1 MAPAAGERRPYFF
14 EGPGFERPRFEEIRA
29 LLAPFPGRLEFA
41 VRLAL
46 ICALTTLAVEFYQTP
61 EPALTAYVAF
71 FVMKPDRAA
80 SVVTSMVMLLLITLI
95 VGLVLALTVEVIEQ
109 PLWRVTAM
117 TLVSFCLTF
126 AASASKLKPI
136 AGTVALI
143 TAYAL
148 DLLGSVPGGELATR
162 GILYV
167 WLFVGIPAGVSIV
180 VNLILGPS
188 PRRLAE
194 RVLAHRLR
202 RAAAMLLAPETDA
215 RKAIGAKATGARK
228 AFDECLR
235 EGPGEIPVWLKLAGA
250 ERTSPAR
257 DIAALEQA
265 ARSTIVILSV
275 VDFLM
280 SDAGISLPVPIRRGI
295 AETLDGMAAI
305 LGKGGYPVEIALE
318 SHADE
323 AGLAP
328 VAATVLS
335 ELRTA
340 LSVFAEPPTPDPSP
354 HRDKSPHPGAK
365 PKGGFFLP
373 DAFTNPAHV
382 QYALKTTGAA
392 MFCYIVYL
400 LLDWPG
406 IHTCLITCYIVSL
419 GTTAETMEK
428 QGLRFLGCGLG
439 AAAGLAAI
447 VFLMPNVTSIGGL
460 MGVVFLAAL
469 VSGWIAA
476 GGPRISYFGF
486 QLAFAFL
493 LSVVQGAAPAFD
505 MTIARDRTIGILF
518 GDLVVA
524 IVFTQIWPVT
534 IAKRIDPAIKGLLH
548 QVAALTAAASAPR
561 RWGIAAEARASLAV
575 IEQDLDLTRYEP
587 PSIRPAPA
595 WLDERREVARIL
607 SSLQGPL
614 LIGADQEPAGFVG
627 TALRLERLAESLDAA
642 AEPEGPTSETAAAP
656 SGSEAMPHP
665 GGPHPAGPHPAGSSG
680 ISAAVEAPLAKL
692 EQLVTNLSGYAAQEM
707 ADYAPA

>member
-1 MAPAAGERRPYFF
+1 MAPVAGERRRAFF
-14 EGPGFERPRFEEIRA
+14 EGIGA

-46 ICALTTLAVEFYQTP
+46 ICAITTVVVEIYQTP
-61 EPALTAYVAF
+61 EPALAVYVAF

-80 SVVTSMVMLLLITLI
+80 SVVTSVVMLLLITLI
-95 VGLVLALTVEVIEQ
+95 IGLVLALTVGVIEQ

-136 AGTVALI
+136 AGIVALI

-167 WLFVGIPAGVSIV
+167 WLFVGVPAGVCIV
-180 VNLILGPS
+180 VNLVLGPS

-194 RVLAHRLR
+194 RALAHRLR
-202 RAAAMLLAPETDA
+202 LAAAVLLASDSGE
-215 RKAIGAKATGARK
+215 RK
-228 AFDECLR
+228 AFEECLH
-235 EGPGEIPVWLKLAGA
+235 EGPGEVPAWLKLAGA
-250 ERTSPAR
+250 ERTSSAR
-257 DIAALEQA
+257 DIACLQQA
-265 ARSTIVILSV
+265 ARSTLVILSV
-275 VDFLM
+275 VDFLTGGVEP
-280 SDAGISLPVPIRRGI
+280 ALPASICHRI
-295 AETLDGMAAI
+295 AETLEGMGAI
-305 LGKGGYPVEIALE
+305 LGKGGYPVEIELE
-318 SHADE
+318 SREDE

-328 VAATVLS
+328 VAAAALA
-335 ELRTA
+335 ELRAA
-340 LSVFAEPPTPDPSP
+340 LAAFAEPPAPHASP
-354 HRDKSPHPGAK
+354 QPAAK
-365 PKGGFFLP
+365 PRGGFFLP
-373 DAFTNPAHV
+373 DAFTNPTHV
-382 QYALKTTGAA
+382 HYALKTTGAA
-392 MFCYIVYL
+392 MFCYIIYL

-419 GTTAETMEK
+419 GTAAETMEK
-428 QGLRFLGCGLG
+428 QALRFLGCGIG

-460 MGVVFLAAL
+460 MGVVFLATL

-476 GGPRISYFGF
+476 GGPRISYAGL

-524 IVFTQIWPVT
+524 IVFTQIWPMT
-534 IAKRIDPAIKGLLH
+534 IAGRIDPAIKGLLR
-548 QVAALTAAASAPR
+548 QVATLTAAPSAPA
-561 RWGIAAEARASLAV
+561 RWGIAGETRASLAA
-575 IEQDLDLTRYEP
+575 IEQDLDLARYEP

-595 WLDERREVARIL
+595 WLDERREVAGIL

-627 TALRLERLAESLDAA
+627 TALRLQRLAEGPDAA
-642 AEPEGPTSETAAAP
+642 AASEGPASETAAA
-656 SGSEAMPHP
+656 
-665 GGPHPAGPHPAGSSG
+665 SG
-680 ISAAVEAPLAKL
+680 ISAVVEAPLAKL
-692 EQLVTNLSGYAAQEM
+692 EQLVANLSEYGAQEM
-707 ADYAPA
+707 AHHAPA

>member
-1 MAPAAGERRPYFF
+1 MAPAAGERRPAFF
-14 EGPGFERPRFEEIRA
+14 EGPGLQEIGA

-61 EPALTAYVAF
+61 EPALTVYVVF

-80 SVVTSMVMLLLITLI
+80 SVVTSIVMLLLITVTLS
-95 VGLVLALTVEVIEQ
+95 LVMALAVEVIDQ

-117 TLVSFCLTF
+117 TLMSFCLTF
-126 AASASKLKPI
+126 AASASKLKPV

-167 WLFVGIPAGVSIV
+167 WLFVGIPAGVCIV
-180 VNLILGPS
+180 VNLVLGPP

-194 RVLAHRLR
+194 RVLADRLR
-202 RAAAMLLAPETDA
+202 CAAAMLLAPESDAQKATDA
-215 RKAIGAKATGARK
+215 RKA
-228 AFDECLR
+228 FEECLR
-235 EGPGEIPVWLKLAGA
+235 EGPGEVPEWLKLAGA
-250 ERTSPAR
+250 ERTSPAQ
-257 DIAALEQA
+257 DIAALGQA

-275 VDFLM
+275 VDFIT
-280 SDAGISLPVPIRRGI
+280 SDAGISLPARIRRRI
-295 AETLDGMAAI
+295 ADTLDGMAAI
-305 LGKGGYPVEIALE
+305 LDQGGYPVEIALE
-318 SHADE
+318 RNEAGEDE

-328 VAATVLS
+328 IAATALA
-335 ELRTA
+335 ELRVA
-340 LSVFAEPPTPDPSP
+340 LSVFAQPPMPEPPPRAVSSP
-354 HRDKSPHPGAK
+354 QADASPQRGAK

-382 QYALKTTGAA
+382 QYALKTSGAA
-392 MFCYIVYL
+392 MFCYVVYL

-419 GTTAETMEK
+419 GTTAETAEK
-428 QGLRFLGCGLG
+428 QALRFLGCGIG
-439 AAAGLAAI
+439 AAVGIAAI
-447 VFLMPNVTSIGGL
+447 VFLMPSVTSIGGL
-460 MGVVFLAAL
+460 MAVVFVAAV

-493 LSVVQGAAPAFD
+493 VCVVQGTAPAFD

-518 GDLVVA
+518 GNLVVA
-524 IVFTQIWPVT
+524 IVFTHIWPVT
-534 IAKRIDPAIKGLLH
+534 IARRIDPAIKRLLH
-548 QVAALTAAASAPR
+548 QVAALVSAASTLN
-561 RWGIAAEARASLAV
+561 RWRIAAETRASLAAV
-575 IEQDLDLTRYEP
+575 EQDLDLARYEP
-587 PSIRPAPA
+587 PSLRPAPI
-595 WLDERREVARIL
+595 WLDERREVASIL

-614 LIGADQEPAGFVG
+614 LIGADQQPAGFVG
-627 TALRLERLAESLDAA
+627 TARRLERLAASLDAA
-642 AEPEGPTSETAAAP
+642 TE
-656 SGSEAMPHP
+656 
-665 GGPHPAGPHPAGSSG
+665 PAGPASETVAAVRGCEPPLRQAGSSG
-680 ISAAVEAPLAKL
+680 TSAAVEAPIAKL
-692 EQLVTNLSGYAAQEM
+692 EQLVANLSEYAAQEV

>member
-1 MAPAAGERRPYFF
+1 MAPAAGERRESFF
-14 EGPGFERPRFEEIRA
+14 EGIGA

-46 ICALTTLAVEFYQTP
+46 TCALTTLVVEFYQTP

-71 FVMKPDRAA
+71 LVMRPDRAA
-80 SVVTSMVMLLLITLI
+80 SVVASVVMLLLISLI
-95 VGLVLALTVEVIEQ
+95 VGLVLALAVEVIEQ

-148 DLLGSVPGGELATR
+148 DLLGSVPGGEFATR

-180 VNLILGPS
+180 VNLILGPA

-194 RVLAHRLR
+194 RALAHRLR
-202 RAAAMLLAPETDA
+202 VAGALLHAPDA
-215 RKAIGAKATGARK
+215 SARK
-228 AFDECLR
+228 AFKEGLH
-235 EGPGEIPVWLKLAGA
+235 EGPGEIPAWLKLAGA

-257 DIAALEQA
+257 DIASLQQA

-275 VDFLM
+275 VDFLTDGLEPAFPA
-280 SDAGISLPVPIRRGI
+280 SICHRI
-295 AETLDGMAAI
+295 AETLEGMAAI
-305 LGKGGYPVEIALE
+305 LEKGGYPVEIDLKSRE
-318 SHADE
+318 DE

-328 VAATVLS
+328 VAATALL

-340 LSVFAEPPTPDPSP
+340 LSVFAKPPTPDPSP
-354 HRDKSPHPGAK
+354 QPAAK
-365 PKGGFFLP
+365 PKGGLFLP

-382 QYALKTTGAA
+382 QQALKTTGAA
-392 MFCYIVYL
+392 MFCYVVYL

-419 GTTAETMEK
+419 GTTAETVEK
-428 QGLRFLGCGLG
+428 QALRFLGCGIG
-439 AAAGLAAI
+439 AASGIAAI
-447 VFLMPNVTSIGGL
+447 VFLMPSVTSIGGL

-486 QLAFAFL
+486 QLVFAFL

-534 IAKRIDPAIKGLLH
+534 IAGRIDPAIAGLLR
-548 QVAALTAAASAPR
+548 QVAALVSAASTLK
-561 RWGIAAEARASLAV
+561 RWGLAAEARAKLAAV
-575 IEQDLDLTRYEP
+575 EQDLDLTHYEP
-587 PSIRPAPA
+587 LSIRPAPA
-595 WLDERREVARIL
+595 WLDERREAVSIL

-642 AEPEGPTSETAAAP
+642 AEREGPASATEAAP
-656 SGSEAMPHP
+656 SGSEPMPR
-665 GGPHPAGPHPAGSSG
+665 PAGSSA
-680 ISAAVEAPLAKL
+680 ISAAVEASIAELEQVIAKL
-692 EQLVTNLSGYAAQEM
+692 SEHTEQGTTR
-707 ADYAPA
+707 YAPA

>member
-1 MAPAAGERRPYFF
+1 MAQAADERRESVF
-14 EGPGFERPRFEEIRA
+14 EGIRA

-46 ICALTTLAVEFYQTP
+46 ICALTTLVVEFYQTP
-61 EPALTAYVAF
+61 EPALAVYVVF
-71 FVMKPDRAA
+71 FVMKPDRAT
-80 SVVTSMVMLLLITLI
+80 SVVTSVVMLLLISLI
-95 VGLVLALTVEVIEQ
+95 VGLVMVLTIQVIEQ

-117 TLVSFCLTF
+117 TIMSFCLTF
-126 AASASKLKPI
+126 AASASKLKPV
-136 AGTVALI
+136 AGIVALI

-148 DLLGSVPGGELATR
+148 DLLGTVPGGELATR

-180 VNLILGPS
+180 VNLVLGPS

-194 RVLAHRLR
+194 RALAHRLR
-202 RAAAMLLAPETDA
+202 CAVAALLAPD
-215 RKAIGAKATGARK
+215 TGARK
-228 AFDECLR
+228 AFEECLR
-235 EGPGEIPVWLKLAGA
+235 EGPGEVPAWLKLAGA

-275 VDFLM
+275 IDFLK
-280 SDAGISLPVPIRRGI
+280 SDAGISLPAPIRWRI

-305 LGKGGYPVEIALE
+305 LGKGGYPMEIALE
-318 SHADE
+318 SHEDE

-328 VAATVLS
+328 VAAAALL
-335 ELRTA
+335 ELHTA
-340 LSVFAEPPTPDPSP
+340 LSVFAEPPMPAPSP
-354 HRDKSPHPGAK
+354 QPAAK

-392 MFCYIVYL
+392 MFCYVVYL

-419 GTTAETMEK
+419 GTAAETMEK
-428 QGLRFLGCGLG
+428 QALRFFGCLTG
-439 AAAGLAAI
+439 AAVGLLAI

-460 MGVVFLAAL
+460 MAVVFLATL

-476 GGPRISYFGF
+476 GGPRISYAGL

-534 IAKRIDPAIKGLLH
+534 IAGRIDLAIAGLLR
-548 QVAALTAAASAPR
+548 QVAALTAAASTPR
-561 RWGIAAEARASLAV
+561 RWGIAAAARASLAA

-595 WLDERREVARIL
+595 WLDERREVASIL

-614 LIGADQEPAGFVG
+614 LIGADQDPAGFVG

-642 AEPEGPTSETAAAP
+642 AEPKGPASETAAAP
-656 SGSEAMPHP
+656 SGSEPM
-665 GGPHPAGPHPAGSSG
+665 PHPAGSSE

-692 EQLVTNLSGYAAQEM
+692 EQLVGKLSEYAAQEM

>member
-1 MAPAAGERRPYFF
+1 MAPAAGDRPESFF
-14 EGPGFERPRFEEIRA
+14 DRTVA

-41 VRLAL
+41 ARLAL
-46 ICALTTLAVEFYQTP
+46 ICALATLVAEFYQTP
-61 EPALTAYVAF
+61 DPALTAYVAF

-80 SVVTSMVMLLLITLI
+80 SVVTSVAMLLLISL
-95 VGLVLALTVEVIEQ
+95 VLGVVLALAVEVVEQ

-117 TLVSFCLTF
+117 MLVSFCLTF
-126 AASASKLKPI
+126 AGSASKLKPV

-148 DLLGSVPGGELATR
+148 DLLGSVPGGEFAAR

-180 VNLILGPS
+180 VNLVLGPS

-194 RVLAHRLR
+194 RALAHQLR
-202 RAAAMLLAPETDA
+202 CAAAVLLAPQIDTSKATDV
-215 RKAIGAKATGARK
+215 RKETGARK
-228 AFDECLR
+228 AFKECLH
-235 EGPGEIPVWLKLAGA
+235 EGPGEVPVWLKLAGA

-257 DIAALEQA
+257 DITALQQA

-275 VDFLM
+275 VDFLT
-280 SDAGISLPVPIRRGI
+280 SDAGISLPAPIRWRI

-305 LGKGGYPVEIALE
+305 LGKGGYPVGIALE
-318 SHADE
+318 GHEAEAD
-323 AGLAP
+323 LTP
-328 VAATVLS
+328 VAATALS

-340 LSVFAEPPTPDPSP
+340 LSVFAEPPPPDPSP
-354 HRDKSPHPGAK
+354 QPDPSRQPAAK

-392 MFCYIVYL
+392 MFCYVVYM

-419 GTTAETMEK
+419 GTTAETVEK
-428 QGLRFLGCGLG
+428 QTLRFLGCGIG

-460 MGVVFLAAL
+460 MGVVFLGAL

-476 GGPRISYFGF
+476 GGPRISYAGF

-518 GDLVVA
+518 GDLVVT

-534 IAKRIDPAIKGLLH
+534 IAGRIGPAITGLLH
-548 QVAALTAAASAPR
+548 QVAALVSATSTPK
-561 RWGIAAEARASLAV
+561 RWGIAAEARASLAA
-575 IEQDLDLTRYEP
+575 IQQDLDLVRYEP

-595 WLDERREVARIL
+595 WLDERREIASIL

-614 LIGADQEPAGFVG
+614 LIGTDQEPAGFVG
-627 TALRLERLAESLDAA
+627 TARRLERLAESLDTAA
-642 AEPEGPTSETAAAP
+642 KIEAPATETAAAP
-656 SGSEAMPHP
+656 EPMPR
-665 GGPHPAGPHPAGSSG
+665 PAGSSG
-680 ISAAVEAPLAKL
+680 ISATIEAPLTKL
-692 EQLVTNLSGYAAQEM
+692 EHLVANRSEYAAQETTN
-707 ADYAPA
+707 YAPA

>member
-1 MAPAAGERRPYFF
+1 MARAAGDRRGSLS
-14 EGPGFERPRFEEIRA
+14 EGLAP

-41 VRLAL
+41 VRLAV
-46 ICALTTLAVEFYQTP
+46 ICALTTLVVEIYQTP

-71 FVMKPDRAA
+71 FVMKADRAE
-80 SVVTSMVMLLLITLI
+80 SVAASMVMLLLISLI
-95 VGLVLALTVEVIEQ
+95 VGLVLVLAVEVIEQ

-126 AASASKLKPI
+126 AVSASKLKPI

-167 WLFVGIPAGVSIV
+167 WLFVGIPAGVCIA
-180 VNLILGPS
+180 VNLVMGPS

-194 RVLAHRLR
+194 RALAHRLR
-202 RAAAMLLAPETDA
+202 CAAAAFLGPES
-215 RKAIGAKATGARK
+215 GARR
-228 AFDECLR
+228 AFEESLR
-235 EGPGEIPVWLKLAGA
+235 EGPGEVPGWLKLAGA

-275 VDFLM
+275 VDFLT
-280 SDAGISLPVPIRRGI
+280 SDAGISLPGPLRRRI

-305 LGKGGYPVEIALE
+305 LGNGGYPVEIALE
-318 SHADE
+318 RYEDE

-328 VAATVLS
+328 VAATALS
-335 ELRTA
+335 ELRMA
-340 LSVFAEPPTPDPSP
+340 LSVFAEPPPADPSP
-354 HRDKSPHPGAK
+354 QPAAKS
-365 PKGGFFLP
+365 KGGFFLP
-373 DAFTNPAHV
+373 DAFTNPGHV

-392 MFCYIVYL
+392 MFCYVVYL

-428 QGLRFLGCGLG
+428 QALRFLGCGLG

-460 MGVVFLAAL
+460 MGIVFLAAL

-505 MTIARDRTIGILF
+505 MTIARSHHRHPIRRSCCRDHLHAGLAGDDRPTHRS
-518 GDLVVA
+518 GD
-524 IVFTQIWPVT
+524 
-534 IAKRIDPAIKGLLH
+534 
-548 QVAALTAAASAPR
+548 
-561 RWGIAAEARASLAV
+561 
-575 IEQDLDLTRYEP
+575 
-587 PSIRPAPA
+587 
-595 WLDERREVARIL
+595 
-607 SSLQGPL
+607 
-614 LIGADQEPAGFVG
+614 
-627 TALRLERLAESLDAA
+627 
-642 AEPEGPTSETAAAP
+642 
-656 SGSEAMPHP
+656 
-665 GGPHPAGPHPAGSSG
+665 
-680 ISAAVEAPLAKL
+680 
-692 EQLVTNLSGYAAQEM
+692 
-707 ADYAPA
+707 

>member
-1 MAPAAGERRPYFF
+1 MAPVAGERRRAFF
-14 EGPGFERPRFEEIRA
+14 EGIGA

-46 ICALTTLAVEFYQTP
+46 ICAITTVVVEIYQTP
-61 EPALTAYVAF
+61 EPALAVYVAF

-80 SVVTSMVMLLLITLI
+80 SVVTSVVMLLLITLI
-95 VGLVLALTVEVIEQ
+95 IGLVLALTVGVIEQ

-136 AGTVALI
+136 AGIVALI

-167 WLFVGIPAGVSIV
+167 WLFVGVPAGVCIV
-180 VNLILGPS
+180 VNLVLGPS

-194 RVLAHRLR
+194 RALAHRLR
-202 RAAAMLLAPETDA
+202 LAAAVLLASDSGE
-215 RKAIGAKATGARK
+215 RK
-228 AFDECLR
+228 AFEECLH
-235 EGPGEIPVWLKLAGA
+235 EGPGEVPAWLKLAGA
-250 ERTSPAR
+250 ERTSSAR
-257 DIAALEQA
+257 DIACLQQA
-265 ARSTIVILSV
+265 ARSTLVILSV
-275 VDFLM
+275 VDFLTGGVEP
-280 SDAGISLPVPIRRGI
+280 ALPASICHRI
-295 AETLDGMAAI
+295 AETLEGMGAI
-305 LGKGGYPVEIALE
+305 LGKGGYPVEIELE
-318 SHADE
+318 SRKDE

-328 VAATVLS
+328 VAAAALA
-335 ELRTA
+335 ELRAA
-340 LSVFAEPPTPDPSP
+340 LAAFAEPPAPHASP
-354 HRDKSPHPGAK
+354 QPAAK
-365 PKGGFFLP
+365 PRGGFFLP
-373 DAFTNPAHV
+373 DAFTNPTHV
-382 QYALKTTGAA
+382 HYALKTTGAA

-419 GTTAETMEK
+419 GTAAETMEK
-428 QGLRFLGCGLG
+428 QALRFLGCGIG

-460 MGVVFLAAL
+460 MGVVFLATL

-476 GGPRISYFGF
+476 GGPRISYAGL

-524 IVFTQIWPVT
+524 IVFTQIWPMT
-534 IAKRIDPAIKGLLH
+534 IAGRIDPAIKGLLR
-548 QVAALTAAASAPR
+548 QVATLTAAASAPA
-561 RWGIAAEARASLAV
+561 RWGIAGETRASLAA
-575 IEQDLDLTRYEP
+575 IEQDLDLARYEP

-595 WLDERREVARIL
+595 WLDERREVAGIL

-627 TALRLERLAESLDAA
+627 TALRLQRLAEGPDAA
-642 AEPEGPTSETAAAP
+642 AASEGPASETAAA
-656 SGSEAMPHP
+656 
-665 GGPHPAGPHPAGSSG
+665 SG
-680 ISAAVEAPLAKL
+680 ISAVVEAPLAKL
-692 EQLVTNLSGYAAQEM
+692 EQLVANLSEYGAQEM
-707 ADYAPA
+707 AHHAPA